1 MTTRYLLTSTSD
13 GGSKRGLDVNI
24 ASGTLEVTGE
34 FFQETQ
40 PVSIASS
47 VTVTGDI
54 TIDNDSTTNFNSATG
69 LNVYQI
75 LPKVKMYSL
84 GGFDGNSTA
93 NSLIIGAATVAQV
106 TSSAAFNFG
115 GTMQFWAVLGSGG
128 SRSITFDYVDSS
140 GNIQTTTAE
149 NINSST
155 TISLGTFKSILD
167 FRLSSGI
174 VSGETLYIG
183 TSSVVNTLKE
193 RSVYYEDINQKLV
206 GAITIPTDYI
216 GYITN
221 LTSQVAS
228 ASNITLNRWNSSGI
242 KSAVWRVN
250 NQSTIYINSGYEG
263 TLGGIFNAGDTLAF
277 SAQSAVASKKCYC

>member
-1 MTTRYLLTSTSD
+1 
-13 GGSKRGLDVNI
+13 
-24 ASGTLEVTGE
+24 
-34 FFQETQ
+34 
-40 PVSIASS
+40 
-47 VTVTGDI
+47 
-54 TIDNDSTTNFNSATG
+54 
-69 LNVYQI
+69 
-75 LPKVKMYSL
+75 MYSL

-174 VSGETLYIG
+174 VSSEILYIG
-183 TSSVVNTLKE
+183 TSSVVTTLKE

-206 GAITIPTDYI
+206 GAITIPNGYI

-221 LTSQVAS
+221 LTSQTAS
-228 ASNITLNRWNSSGI
+228 ASNITLNRWNSSGV

-250 NQSTIYINSGYEG
+250 NQGNVNINSGYDG

-277 SAQSAVASKKCYC
+277 SAQSAVAGKSVIANLVLKSIL